1 MCIRDRNNSSTGL
14 GLYLC
19 KKLCDKLSVDISIES
34 EIGRGTK
41 AVSYT
46 HLDVYK
52 RQSIRLLKTPAILWF
67 SRTA

>member
-1 MCIRDRNNSSTGL
+1 MAVIHCHANYQNNSSTGL

-41 AVSYT
+41 VT
-46 HLDVYK
+46 
-52 RQSIRLLKTPAILWF
+52 LLFQRGNIL
-67 SRTA
+67 RMQA